1 MIEHRSAEPIDI
13 LLVED
18 NPGDVR
24 LTEEAFAEAKI
35 NNDLHV
41 VRDGE
46 SALDFVYQRGE
57 HDSAPTPDLVLLDL
71 NLPKID
77 GTDVLEEIK
86 TDEILKRIP
95 VVVLT
100 SSSATDDIVRSYE
113 RHSNAYLT
121 KPVDPDEFVD
131 LVQSFEEFWF
141 TLVKL
146 PPEPDVEP
154 TRNAGEE

>member
-1 MIEHRSAEPIDI
+1 MIEHRSAGAIDV

-46 SALDFVYQRGE
+46 SALDFVYRRGE
-57 HDSAPTPDLVLLDL
+57 YESAPTPDLVLLDL

-77 GTDVLEEIK
+77 GTEVLEAIK
-86 TDEILKRIP
+86 TDDALKRIP
-95 VVVLT
+95 VIVLT
-100 SSSATDDIVRSYE
+100 SSSAEEDIIESYE
-113 RHSNAYLT
+113 LHSNAYLT
-121 KPVDPDEFVD
+121 KPVDPDEFVE
-131 LVQSFEEFWF
+131 LVQSFEQFWF

-146 PPEPDVEP
+146 PPEPETEP
-154 TRNAGEE
+154 TPIEEGE

>member
-1 MIEHRSAEPIDI
+1 MIEHRSAEPIDV

-35 NNDLHV
+35 SNDLHV

-46 SALDFVYQRGE
+46 SALDFVYRRGDYE
-57 HDSAPTPDLVLLDL
+57 SAPTPDLVLLDL

-77 GTDVLEEIK
+77 GTEVLEEIK
-86 TDEILKRIP
+86 TDDALKRIP
-95 VVVLT
+95 VIVLT
-100 SSSATDDIVRSYE
+100 SSSAEEDIVESYE
-113 RHSNAYLT
+113 LHSNAYLT
-121 KPVDPDEFVD
+121 KPVDPDEFVE

-146 PPEPDVEP
+146 PPEPEAEP
-154 TRNAGEE
+154 TPLEGEE